1 MGAEPA
7 EVKVLRS
14 DRIYTYDEFAELR
27 TRYGGKPKRK
37 AILHFRKHHRIVPF
51 VLRISYQTAIVS
63 GVVFLLGTVLAYG
76 VLATALTNKSYKLM
90 DTKRSLHNLTLALS
104 SEQTQNKQAEDNLVY
119 GKDAAKGLGLV
130 PPADTKFIVRTNIKP
145 GRKNAK
151 TVKDLYPLSDEV
163 IKIDP

>member
-27 TRYGGKPKRK
+27 TRYSSGRKRLK
-37 AILHFRKHHRIVPF
+37 ILNFHKRHRIVPF
-51 VLRISYQTAIVS
+51 VLHVSYQTAIAT
-63 GVVFLLGTVLAYG
+63 GVVLLLGTVLAYG
-76 VLATALTNKSYKLM
+76 MLATALTNKNYKLM
-90 DTKRSLHNLTLALS
+90 DTKRSLHNLNLALTA
-104 SEQTQNKQAEDNLVY
+104 EKTDNKQAEDKLVY

-151 TVKDLYPLSDEV
+151 NVKDLYPLSDEV